1 MTQLL
6 GGRYVPQSTILLLS
20 GALHVKCYAVRQLAD
35 RKGELQLL
43 AGPHMNISEFAGL
56 NFRTLTA
63 AYRAGSV
70 SPAEVLSVVLAHVER
85 VNPRINA
92 LFHVSAG
99 EAMAAAKASEERW
112 RRGQPL
118 SLLDGIPVTIK
129 DSINMKGWPYFHG
142 AKPNR
147 DLPPAREDAPP
158 AARLKE
164 AGAVIFAK
172 TVMPDCGLLGA
183 GVSSSHGIVRNP
195 WRLSANTGGSS
206 AGAGASLAAGLG
218 LMSVGSDIAG
228 SVRLPAGHCA
238 LAALKPTQ
246 GLIPHLA
253 SDTMRSAGPMA
264 RTVTDIAAMLSILAL
279 PDSRDCWSLPPSNID
294 YASQLDR
301 DVKGLKIGV
310 LLDMGF
316 GPRPVPEVISVILAA
331 ARVLTDA
338 GAEVSEVPPPFDYDA
353 YDAIDR
359 ILQIRGHAE
368 IQSFAPERRDE
379 VTPAVLNWSRP
390 GGTYAMTDHANF
402 LKAIATSRMR
412 MEAHLR
418 PYDYVLSPIMPVVSF
433 PAEKPGPESSVPL
446 RHANFTA
453 MFNQTAQPASAVH
466 QAFADGLPVGVQVS
480 GKRFDDLG
488 VLQISHFLEQA
499 RGPLDW
505 PVSPRA

>member
-1 MTQLL
+1 M
-6 GGRYVPQSTILLLS
+6 LS
-20 GALHVKCYAVRQLAD
+20 SA
-35 RKGELQLL
+35 EWN
-43 AGPHMNISEFAGL
+43 MNIFELAGL
-56 NFRTLTA
+56 NNRTLTA
-63 AYRAGSV
+63 AYKAGDI
-70 SPAEVLSVVLAHVER
+70 SPVEVLATTLTHTER
-85 VNPRINA
+85 VNPQINA
-92 LFHVSAG
+92 LFHVATE
-99 EAMAAAKASEERW
+99 EAMAMARASEARW
-112 RRGQPL
+112 RRGAPM
-118 SLLDGIPVTIK
+118 SALDGVPVTIK
-129 DSINMKGWPYFHG
+129 DSINMTGWPYFHG
-142 AKPNR
+142 ARPNR
-147 DLPPAREDAPP
+147 DLPPAREDSPP

-228 SVRLPAGHCA
+228 SVRLPAGHCG

-264 RTVTDIAAMLSILAL
+264 RSVLDVAAMLSVLAL

-294 YASQLDR
+294 YAARLDR
-301 DVKGLKIGV
+301 DVKGLKIGL

-316 GPRPVPEVISVILAA
+316 DPRPVPEVIAVVKSA
-331 ARVLTDA
+331 ARHLEDA
-338 GAEVSEVPPPFDYDA
+338 GAHITEVSPPFDYDA

-368 IQSFAPERRDE
+368 IQSFAPDRRSE
-379 VTPAVLNWSRP
+379 VTPAVYNWSAP
-390 GGTYAMTDHANF
+390 GGAYSTIDHANF
-402 LKAIATSRMR
+402 LKSIAASRMR
-412 MEAHLR
+412 MEAHIR
-418 PYDYVLSPIMPVVSF
+418 TFDYVLSPILPVVNF
-433 PAEKPGPESSVPL
+433 PAEAPGAEVEVPL

-453 MFNQTAQPASAVH
+453 LFNQTTQPASAVH
-466 QAFADGLPVGVQVS
+466 QSLVDGLPVGVQVS

-499 RGPLDW
+499 RGTVDW
-505 PVSPRA
+505 PLMPRN

>member
-1 MTQLL
+1 
-6 GGRYVPQSTILLLS
+6 
-20 GALHVKCYAVRQLAD
+20 
-35 RKGELQLL
+35 
-43 AGPHMNISEFAGL
+43 MNISELAGL
-56 NFRTLTA
+56 DIRTLTA
-63 AYRAGSV
+63 GYKTGTY
-70 SPAEVLSVVLAHVER
+70 SPVEVLAATLAHADR
-85 VNPRINA
+85 VNPQINA
-92 LFHVSAG
+92 LFHVAG
-99 EAMAAAKASEERW
+99 DEAMAMAKASEQRW
-112 RRGQPL
+112 RRGEPF
-118 SLLDGIPVTIK
+118 SALDGVPVTIK
-129 DSINMKGWPYFHG
+129 DSINMVGWPYFHG

-147 DLPPAREDAPP
+147 DLPPAHEDSPP

-195 WRLSANTGGSS
+195 WQLSANTGGSS

-218 LMSVGSDIAG
+218 LASVGSDIAG
-228 SVRLPAGHCA
+228 SVRLPAGHCG

-264 RTVTDIAAMLSILAL
+264 RSVPDIAAMLGVMTL
-279 PDSRDCWSLPPSNID
+279 PDSRDCWSLPPSGID
-294 YASQLDR
+294 YAAHLER

-316 GPRPVPEVISVILAA
+316 DPRPVPDVVAVVKAA
-331 ARVLTDA
+331 ARHLEDA
-338 GAEVSEVPPPFDYDA
+338 GAQVSEVLPPFDYDA

-359 ILQIRGHAE
+359 ILQIRGYAE
-368 IQSFAPERRDE
+368 IQSFAPERRGE
-379 VTPAVLNWSRP
+379 VTPAVYKWSAP
-390 GGTYAMTDHANF
+390 GGTYSTIDHANF
-402 LKAIATSRMR
+402 LKSIAASRMR

-418 PYDYVLSPIMPVVSF
+418 PYDYVLSPILPVISF
-433 PAEKPGPESSVPL
+433 PAEAPGADVDVPL

-453 MFNQTAQPASAVH
+453 LFNQTTQPASAVH
-466 QAFADGLPVGVQVS
+466 QALVDGLPVGVQVS

-499 RGPLDW
+499 RGVVDW
-505 PVSPRA
+505 PLTPRA